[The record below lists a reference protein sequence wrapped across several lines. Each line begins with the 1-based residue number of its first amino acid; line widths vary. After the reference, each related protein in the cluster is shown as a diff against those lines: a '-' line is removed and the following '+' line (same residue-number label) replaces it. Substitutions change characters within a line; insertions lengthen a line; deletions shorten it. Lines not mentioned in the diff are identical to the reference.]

1 MRATSRSR
9 TTEPLAGSA
18 RTTMSPN
25 CCGSL
30 SRPSAL
36 TCISK
41 GVPGGRR
48 RLADLAGGDLDVL
61 LGDGV
66 LHVDRGDAE
75 IGELVGIEPDAHRIA
90 PLAEDLDV
98 ADAGQPLQR
107 IDDLQIGVVAD
118 SATGSTDPSGEVR
131 LTIRTKFGFCFLI
144 VTPPWLTIA
153 GQRGRRLRDAVL
165 HVDGGDVERIAD
177 IEGDGDRRGAVVGA
191 RRRHVGHALRR
202 R

>member
-9 TTEPLAGSA
+9 TTDPAAGFA

-25 CCGSL
+25 WAGSL

-61 LGDGV
+61 LGDRV

-90 PLAEDLDV
+90 PLAEDLHV
-98 ADAGQPLQR
+98 ADAGQALQR
-107 IDDLQIGVVAD
+107 IDDLQIGVVAERD
-118 SATGSTDPSGEVR
+118 RIDRAVR
-131 LTIRTKFGFCFLI
+131 RGQIDDQDEIRVLLLDRHAALI
-144 VTPPWLTIA
+144 DDRR
-153 GQRGRRLRDAVL
+153 QRGR
-165 HVDGGDVERIAD
+165 G
-177 IEGDGDRRGAVVGA
+177 
-191 RRRHVGHALRR
+191 LRR
-202 R
+202 RGSARRPRRCSADSRHRR